1 MKMMPTLITAFCG
14 GAVVMVDMA
23 FACYRIKIQVYQQKD
38 IEVVQRR
45 RFLVG
50 KRRAWGVLISHKSTN
65 IREEEGMECMQSS
78 QIIALLRS
86 EYMYH

>member
-14 GAVVMVDMA
+14 GAVVVVDMA
-23 FACYRIKIQVYQQKD
+23 FACCRNEIQIYQQKD

-50 KRRAWGVLISHKSTN
+50 RRRTWGGGFDKSNN
-65 IREEEGMECMQSS
+65 IGEEEGMNGVYPILSTSCLAEK
-78 QIIALLRS
+78 
-86 EYMYH
+86 